1 MVIEAK
7 GNWLN
12 VGDKVI
18 RISDII
24 SFDIVSAD
32 YNMPISIIEEFM
44 DMPCSWALRAKTKHG
59 YVKLDVSECK
69 GDLEAELEEIINKIK

>member
-32 YNMPISIIEEFM
+32 YDMPISTIKEFI
-44 DMPCSWALRAKTKHG
+44 DMPYLWVLRAKTKHG
-59 YVKLDVSECK
+59 YIKLDISEYK
-69 GDLEAELEEIINKIK
+69 GDLKAELEEIINKIK

>member
-1 MVIEAK
+1 MIQINQEQVMEDNEMVIEAK

-12 VGDKVI
+12 VGDKAI

-44 DMPCSWALRAKTKHG
+44 NMPCSWTLRAKTKHG
-59 YVKLDVSECK
+59 YVKLDVS
-69 GDLEAELEEIINKIK
+69 

>member
-1 MVIEAK
+1 MVIEVK

-12 VGDKVI
+12 VRDKVI

-32 YNMPISIIEEFM
+32 YDMPISIIEEFM
-44 DMPCSWALRAKTKHG
+44 DMPCSWALRAK
-59 YVKLDVSECK
+59 
-69 GDLEAELEEIINKIK
+69 NKAWIC

>member
-24 SFDIVSAD
+24 SFDIVSSD
-32 YNMPISIIEEFM
+32 YYMPISIIE
-44 DMPCSWALRAKTKHG
+44 
-59 YVKLDVSECK
+59 
-69 GDLEAELEEIINKIK
+69 

>member
-32 YNMPISIIEEFM
+32 YDMPISTIEEFM

-59 YVKLDVSECK
+59 YVKLDVSEYT

>member
-12 VGDKVI
+12 VGNKVI

-32 YNMPISIIEEFM
+32 YNMPISTIKEFI
-44 DMPCSWALRAKTKHG
+44 DMPCLWVLRAKTKHG
-59 YVKLDVSECK
+59 YIKLDISEYK

>member
-24 SFDIVSAD
+24 SFDTVLYL
-32 YNMPISIIEEFM
+32 YN
-44 DMPCSWALRAKTKHG
+44 
-59 YVKLDVSECK
+59 DV
-69 GDLEAELEEIINKIK
+69 

>member
-12 VGDKVI
+12 VRDKVI

-24 SFDIVSAD
+24 SFDIVPAD
-32 YNMPISIIEEFM
+32 YDMPISIIEEFM
-44 DMPCSWALRAKTKHG
+44 DMPCSWVLRAKTKHG
-59 YVKLDVSECK
+59 YVKLDVSEYK